1 MNENQTELDILC
13 INTIRCLAIDAIQKA
28 NSGHPGAPM
37 GIAPVAYT
45 LWTRFLRHNPGNPRW
60 AGRDRFVLSAG
71 HASMLLYGLL
81 HLTGYDI
88 SLDDIKRFRQ
98 LGSKTPGHPEYDM
111 NMGVEVTTGPLG
123 QGISNA
129 VGMALARELVGARF
143 NRPGFDLTDYYIY
156 VICSDGDLMEGVSHE
171 ACSLAGHLKLGH
183 LICLY
188 DDNHITIEG
197 STDLTFT
204 EKIEERFQ
212 SYGWQVS
219 RVDDANDL
227 EEVTAA
233 IESAREHRDG
243 PSLIMI
249 RSRIACGSPNLEDC
263 AEAHG
268 SPLGEEEVKLTKKNL
283 NFPEDPTF
291 FIPDPVKEYM
301 GTAQDR
307 GKEREKEWN
316 EMFASYREAFP
327 KLATEWDR
335 VMSKELPGDW
345 EKELPIFDAG
355 ESLPTRSAGGKILNS
370 LAPVIPELIGGSAD
384 LAPSCKTY
392 LSSYDDINA
401 GHFKGRNLHFGIR
414 EHAMG
419 AILSGMA
426 LHGGVIP
433 YGSTFLVFHDYMRP
447 SVRLAAM
454 MGLRVIY
461 IYTHDSIGLGEDGP
475 THQPVEQIAALRSI
489 PNLTVIRPADANETA
504 EAWRLA
510 LQREE
515 GPTALVL
522 TRQSVPVIDRE
533 KYASQSGLERGAYML
548 AEAEGGEPEIII
560 IGSGSEVQ
568 LALEARER
576 LQEKGF
582 KVRVVSMPSWELFE
596 EQDDAYRELVL
607 PSAVPTRLAIEAGVP
622 LGWHRYV
629 GSHGDVLAVERFG
642 LSAPSKDAFSAV
654 GLTVEN
660 VISRAVRLLE
670 GQQR

>member
-622 LGWHRYV
+622 LGWHRY
-629 GSHGDVLAVERFG
+629 A
-642 LSAPSKDAFSAV
+642 
-654 GLTVEN
+654 
-660 VISRAVRLLE
+660 RL
-670 GQQR
+670 QHFQ